1 MRGKADSTFL
11 TTEKI
16 RDHPRLCGEKFS
28 PVLVRAI
35 PDRITPAYAGKSA
48 AVRYYAVATQDH
60 PRLCGEKCNKWIT
73 SFRILGSPPPMRG
86 KAKKVYPK
94 DSEIR
99 ITPAYAGKSAHR
111 SLFFRFFQDHPRL
124 CGEKTGTTET
134 LYRTTGSPPPMRGK
148 EYFVT
153 AHVIHYRITPAYA
166 GKRILCHCSC
176 HSLQDHPRLCGEKL
190 FGGWDASIRAG
201 SPPPM
206 RGKGEDSS
214 GSYFGT
220 GITPAYAGKR
230 ARNVLKSIIIQGSPP
245 PMRGKVHAF
254 ACFFPLCRITPA
266 YAGKR
271 WLAIWRQCYKEDHPR
286 LCGEKSHISS
296 SLSQSRD
303 HPRLCGE
310 KDKHAGWAYSDVG
323 SPPPMRGKAHQG
335 Q

>member
-124 CGEKTGTTET
+124 CGEKNT
-134 LYRTTGSPPPMRGK
+134 LSLLMSFITGSPPPMRGK
-148 EYFVT
+148 AVRRLGRIYSG
-153 AHVIHYRITPAYA
+153 RITPAYA
-166 GKRILCHCSC
+166 GKR
-176 HSLQDHPRLCGEKL
+176 
-190 FGGWDASIRAG
+190 
-201 SPPPM
+201 
-206 RGKGEDSS
+206 
-214 GSYFGT
+214 
-220 GITPAYAGKR
+220 
-230 ARNVLKSIIIQGSPP
+230 
-245 PMRGKVHAF
+245 
-254 ACFFPLCRITPA
+254 
-266 YAGKR
+266 
-271 WLAIWRQCYKEDHPR
+271 
-286 LCGEKSHISS
+286 
-296 SLSQSRD
+296 
-303 HPRLCGE
+303 
-310 KDKHAGWAYSDVG
+310 
-323 SPPPMRGKAHQG
+323 
-335 Q
+335 